1 MTLMLSQPRIDVDSP
16 VTPMAAFDP
25 PVIRPGQRATYRV
38 VLNALET
45 SIEWP
50 EKPLSAGKMTLMPGG
65 RGQLMSM
72 AGPSLQP
79 STMFNY
85 HMRPAAAGEYTVP
98 SFTVIVYGKPVTIP
112 PAQLVVTAE
121 PPPSIPP
128 PQEVYL
134 EIPETNVFVGQAVR
148 VRVLS
153 PALPG
158 GLVQSLAQVQIRGK
172 DLIVDQATARGHV
185 ETAARPSG
193 IVNAL
198 TYIHE
203 LMVTPIK
210 AGKLSAF
217 AQGYAMGS
225 RTFGGVVISG
235 PAVMPGV
242 AAQYRLLDS
251 EPIEFGVRPLPAEG
265 QLPGFTGAVGAF
277 SVDRPQLSTNWL
289 HVGDP
294 VKLTVRVRGEGNL
307 VRLVPPPPPRVRDW
321 LVLTASP
328 DSTHPQIIQAQ
339 GHTTFTYTLVPL
351 SDKTVTTPQI
361 PFCFFDPADAR
372 YADCT
377 IPSVPVEVAPGA
389 VPVDLPVIAQAEAL
403 SEAQDTDVVLSD
415 LAKSPGLATSSLV
428 PLQQRAWFPLVQLA
442 PAVAF
447 LGLWG
452 WDRRRRYFEA
462 HPDAL
467 LRIRARRA
475 LRRQRRAVERAARRQ
490 DASGFVSAAIEAIR
504 TACSPH
510 FPAEPRALVGADVLS
525 VLPEPDR
532 SGQPGQ
538 LARRF
543 FAVSD
548 ASRFDGESAQI
559 ADLLKLHGELNKL
572 LDGLEA
578 RL

>member
-1 MTLMLSQPRIDVDSP
+1 MSLMLSQPRIDVDSP
-16 VTPMAAFDP
+16 VTPTAAFDP
-25 PVIRPGQRATYRV
+25 PMIQPGQRATYRV
-38 VLNALET
+38 LLNALET

-50 EKPLSAGKMTLMPGG
+50 EKPLSAGKLTLVPGG

-79 STMFNY
+79 STTFNY
-85 HMRPAAAGEYTVP
+85 HARPTAAGEYNVP
-98 SFTVIVYGKPVTIP
+98 AFTVIVYGKPVTIP
-112 PAQLVVTAE
+112 AAQLMVMPN
-121 PPPSIPP
+121 PPPSMPP
-128 PQEVYL
+128 PQEIYL
-134 EIPETNVFVGQAVR
+134 EIPETNIFVGQAVR

-158 GLVQSLAQVQIRGK
+158 GLVQGLAQVQIQGQ

-185 ETAARPSG
+185 ETVARPSG
-193 IVNAL
+193 VVNAL

-203 LMVTPIK
+203 LMLTPIK
-210 AGKLSAF
+210 AGRLTAF
-217 AQGYAMGS
+217 AQGYAMGG
-225 RTFGGVVISG
+225 RAFGGVVISG
-235 PAVMPGV
+235 PGVMPGV

-251 EPIEFGVRPLPAEG
+251 EPVEFGVRPLPGEG
-265 QLPGFTGAVGAF
+265 QLAGFTGAVGAF
-277 SVDRPQLSTNWL
+277 SVDPPQLSTNWL

-294 VKLTVRVRGEGNL
+294 VRLTVRVRGEGSL

-321 LVLTASP
+321 LVLAASP

-351 SDKTVTTPQI
+351 SDKAVATPQI

-377 IPSVPVEVAPGA
+377 IPSVPVAVAPGA
-389 VPVDLPVIAQAEAL
+389 VPVDLPVMAQAEAL
-403 SEAQDTDVVLSD
+403 SEAQDTGAVLSD
-415 LAKSPGLATSSLV
+415 LAKSLGLATSSLV
-428 PLQQRAWFPLVQLA
+428 PLQRRHWFPLVQLA
-442 PAVAF
+442 PAACF
-447 LGLWG
+447 LGIVG
-452 WDRRRRYFEA
+452 WERRRRYFEA

-475 LRRQRRAVERAARRQ
+475 LRRQRRLVERAARRG
-490 DASGFVSAAIEAIR
+490 DASGFASAAIQAIR

-510 FPAEPRALVGADVLS
+510 FPAEPRALVGADVLE

-532 SGQPGQ
+532 SGPPGQ

-548 ASRFDGESAQI
+548 ASQFAGEPAGVG
-559 ADLLKLHGELNKL
+559 DLLKLHGELNKF